1 MAGFMDW
8 LRNTLIG
15 PSGAP
20 EPAASTS
27 TRPVQSNAP
36 DATQQGLFVVQLEEI
51 GHDRAAVIDALLV
64 ITPMDLDQIEDALD
78 RLPLTVR
85 IGLPERSAA
94 SVRDRLTSVGARATV
109 KVDG

>member
-1 MAGFMDW
+1 
-8 LRNTLIG
+8 
-15 PSGAP
+15 
-20 EPAASTS
+20 
-27 TRPVQSNAP
+27 
-36 DATQQGLFVVQLEEI
+36 
-51 GHDRAAVIDALLV
+51 
-64 ITPMDLDQIEDALD
+64 MDLDQIEDALD